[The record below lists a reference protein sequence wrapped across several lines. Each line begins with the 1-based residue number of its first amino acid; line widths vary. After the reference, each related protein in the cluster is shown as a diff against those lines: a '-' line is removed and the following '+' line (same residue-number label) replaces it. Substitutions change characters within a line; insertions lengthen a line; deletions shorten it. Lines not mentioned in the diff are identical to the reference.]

1 MLIKF
6 LSDAISNLEE
16 LIKISNLD
24 MQDIKEANHDAIFQR
39 LESKNNAILMF
50 DRNKDLARDAML
62 KLSKENPNKSIEEI
76 LNPEALMLIDKM
88 RDGLKTLR
96 EINKNYAKSVV
107 AVYEFYNSLLENII
121 PSQRDGYSNKLYS
134 KVDLLRIEA

>member
-1 MLIKF
+1 MLVKY
-6 LSDAISNLEE
+6 LNDAICNLEE
-16 LIKISNLD
+16 LIELSRLD

-39 LESKNNAILMF
+39 LESKNNAVDMF
-50 DRNKDLARDAML
+50 DRNKDLARDAMF

-76 LNPEALMLIDKM
+76 LSAESLMLIDKM

-107 AVYEFYNSLLENII
+107 AVYEFYNSLLENLI

>member
-6 LSDAISNLEE
+6 LGDAISNLEE
-16 LIKISNLD
+16 LIRISNLD

-39 LESKNNAILMF
+39 LESKNNAIYMF
-50 DRNKDLARDAML
+50 DYNKNLVRDAMF

-76 LNPEALMLIDKM
+76 LDSETLVLIDKM
-88 RDGLKTLR
+88 REGLKTLR

-121 PSQRDGYSNKLYS
+121 PSQRDGYSNKSHS
-134 KVDLLRIEA
+134 KVDLLHIEA

>member
-50 DRNKDLARDAML
+50 DHNKDLARDAML

>member
-39 LESKNNAILMF
+39 LESKNNAIAMF
-50 DRNKDLARDAML
+50 DHNKDLARDAML
-62 KLSKENPNKSIEEI
+62 KLSKENPNKSIEE
-76 LNPEALMLIDKM
+76 LLDSDVAVLIDKM
-88 RDGLKTLR
+88 RECLKTLR
-96 EINKNYAKSVV
+96 DINRNYAKSVI
-107 AVYEFYNSLLENII
+107 AVYEFYNSLLGNII
-121 PSQRDGYSNKLYS
+121 PSQRDGYSNKSYS
-134 KVDLLRIEA
+134 KVDLFHIEA

>member
-24 MQDIKEANHDAIFQR
+24 MQDIKEANHDAIFKR

>member
-1 MLIKF
+1 MLVKY
-6 LSDAISNLEE
+6 LNDAICNLEE
-16 LIKISNLD
+16 LIELSKLD

-39 LESKNNAILMF
+39 LESKNNAVDMF
-50 DRNKDLARDAML
+50 DRNKDLARDAMF

-76 LNPEALMLIDKM
+76 LSAESLMLIDKM

-107 AVYEFYNSLLENII
+107 AVYEFYNSLLENLI

>member
-24 MQDIKEANHDAIFQR
+24 MQDIKEANHEAIFER
-39 LESKNNAILMF
+39 LESKNNAIYMF
-50 DRNKDLARDAML
+50 DYNKDLARDAMF

-76 LNPEALMLIDKM
+76 LNPEALILIDKM
-88 RDGLKTLR
+88 RENLKTLR
-96 EINKNYAKSVV
+96 EINKKYAKSVV

>member
-107 AVYEFYNSLLENII
+107 AIYEFYNSLLENII